1 LNVLPVEGDAVQVV
15 VDGDQVV
22 GDRIR
27 VQLYRRL
34 VVGQCAIG
42 IGYLVFGFLV
52 DQVLLN

>member
-27 VQLYRRL
+27 VQLDRRL
-34 VVGQCAIG
+34 MVSQCALG

-52 DQVLLN
+52 D